1 MNLKGKR
8 SLSRKNKIFLN
19 ESFNENNSTINKINT
34 NTNNR
39 EPYNFMEYKLK
50 TTNIENLIYIR
61 TVSDITPDKWPG
73 GFYGGA
79 VQPPLLDA
87 YLTALG

>member
-34 NTNNR
+34 STNNR
-39 EPYNFMEYKLK
+39 EPYNFIEYKLNSNK
-50 TTNIENLIYIR
+50 IDNLQKLFNHKIYSNILN
-61 TVSDITPDKWPG
+61 G
-73 GFYGGA
+73 
-79 VQPPLLDA
+79 
-87 YLTALG
+87 